1 MKIQSKL
8 ARRISLLLAVSMLLI
23 AGCSAGPAKKESN
36 EQQTLKVMFS
46 DEGYFYQLYGDLFTM
61 RNPNV
66 EIEVVSTQSIYNG
79 EVTDYEKAYKDFV
92 EKEQPDIL
100 MLDSSYYETFVNEGQ
115 LLELDS
121 LISGDKYNTDTI
133 YPGLIDMLKEKGGG
147 KLYGLAPSFYGN
159 ALFYNADLFA
169 KYGIEVPQDGI
180 TWQGVLDLARRF
192 PTDGDEK
199 TRVYGFGEQ
208 YGGTNLENLASRIAG
223 TEGLQSI
230 NPDTMKITVNTDG
243 WKRAYKLALDGIE
256 SNALY
261 NPKDGG
267 FQGGTME
274 EYYQSQP
281 FLMGRMAMT
290 INGPYMLQN
299 LKEASSA
306 IKDYKPFQIGI
317 VAGPV
322 DPATPDQTRDA
333 YMNRIFSIRAGSPN
347 ADAAWEFIKFVSG
360 DEFAKIKSRTLNDG
374 LLSRMGASREYNGV
388 SLEPFYKLKPVF
400 NNVPK
405 NADKI
410 PSDFYM
416 QYYEISSRELGLV
429 EKKSKSIDEA
439 LQTLEKEGQ
448 ALLDKLVKEQ
458 ANKKEDG
465 TSGKE

>member
-1 MKIQSKL
+1 MKWLHK
-8 ARRISLLLAVSMLLI
+8 SLFLAVSILLV

-36 EQQTLKVMFS
+36 EQQSLKVMFS
-46 DEGYFYQLYGDLFTM
+46 DESYFYQLYGDLFTM
-61 RNPNV
+61 KHQNID
-66 EIEVVSTQSIYNG
+66 IEVINMQSLYNG
-79 EVTDYEKAYKDFV
+79 EVTDYKKAFKDFV
-92 EKEQPDIL
+92 EKEQPDVL
-100 MLDSSYYETFVNEGQ
+100 MLDSSNYETFVNDGQ
-115 LLELDS
+115 LMELDP
-121 LISGDKYNTDTI
+121 LISEDKYATDTI

-192 PTDGDEK
+192 PTEGDEK

-208 YGGTNLENLASRIAG
+208 YGGTTLENLASRIAG

-230 NPDTMKITVNTDG
+230 NPDTMKITLNTDT
-243 WKRAYKLALDGIE
+243 WKRAYKLALDGLA

-290 INGPYMLQN
+290 IDGPYLLQN
-299 LKEASSA
+299 LKEAKAA
-306 IKDYKPFQIGI
+306 IKDYKPFQIGV

-322 DPATPDQTRDA
+322 DPAMPDQTRDA
-333 YMNRIFSIRAGSPN
+333 YLNRILAIRAGSPN
-347 ADAAWEFIKFVSG
+347 VDAAWEFIKFVNG

-374 LLSRMGASREYNGV
+374 LLARMGTSTEYNGV

-400 NNVPK
+400 DSTQA

-410 PSDFYM
+410 PGDFYM
-416 QYYEISSRELGLV
+416 QFQPIASRELELV

-439 LQTLEKEGQ
+439 LQAIEQEGQ
-448 ALLDKLVKEQ
+448 VLLDKLVKEQ
-458 ANKKEDG
+458 ADKKESETGD
-465 TSGKE
+465 KE